1 MQSELIVNLL
11 KEINSQLTD
20 PDRNQI
26 ISNQTDSSLEQPR
39 FELYHNEF
47 SICSAKVRM
56 TLAEKNQ
63 SYFSHNMM
71 IYPPQQEN
79 YLQGY
84 VRLRLQGRNGKPLVS
99 GYSGSSSVA
108 NEGFDALVVPT
119 LVDRKESLV
128 VTDSLQICRYIDSQ
142 LELEPT
148 LCPEELNSEIE
159 RQIEIVDRTPHVALL
174 YSQHPDPD
182 PRPKELQK
190 QIDNSHEGKIQIL
203 QENLAKLEANDP
215 IVEAYQAKIK
225 KETIAQQFSNKKI
238 NIQEKIAETAEIVA
252 QLEQDLAESKGL
264 WLYDARFTLADLFW
278 TISLFRLDWLGM
290 DYLWSG
296 QSNRQSAN
304 KLPRLQNYLEN
315 LYGRKSFQEAVV
327 QWVLPNFPSE
337 NVAFRFESTSS

>member
-1 MQSELIVNLL
+1 MKSELLLNLL

-20 PDRNQI
+20 PDRNKI
-26 ISNQTDSSLEQPR
+26 ICDRTLASSEQPR

-79 YLQGY
+79 YLKSY

-99 GYSGSSSVA
+99 GYNGSSSVA

-119 LVDRKESLV
+119 LVDLQATRV

-159 RQIEIVDRTPHVALL
+159 RQIDIVDRTPHLALL

-182 PRPKELQK
+182 PRPQQLQQ

-203 QENLAKLEANDP
+203 QENLAKLDANDP

-225 KETIAQQFSNKKI
+225 KETIAEQFSSKKI
-238 NIQEKIAETAEIVA
+238 NIEEKIRQTAEIVME
-252 QLEQDLAESKGL
+252 LEADLAASRGL
-264 WLYDARFTLADLFW
+264 WLYDDRFTLADLFW

-296 QSNRQSAN
+296 QSNRKFAN
-304 KLPRLQNYLEN
+304 KLPRLQNYLNN
-315 LYGRKSFQEAVV
+315 LYERQSFQQAVV

-337 NVAFRFESTSS
+337 NVAERFESASS